1 MTLECGARE
10 TKSLSS
16 HKDFQERESGQQSD
30 ATERSSKRME
40 LCMWSVATKR
50 PLVSDS

>member
-1 MTLECGARE
+1 MSVGARE
-10 TKSLSS
+10 TKSLTE
-16 HKDFQERESGQQSD
+16 QPERFSRKRKWSAESD
-30 ATERSSKRME
+30 ATERSSERME